1 MDRLI
6 GLFLLVGGGMLG
18 IYYSTWVIVLP
29 FVDKENVLQMFFP
42 PKVFAIAFPLAI
54 GVIGL
59 LVIGLFASVTMSQ
72 RKGVNISKKS

>member
-1 MDRLI
+1 
-6 GLFLLVGGGMLG
+6 MLG

>member
-6 GLFLLVGGGMLG
+6 GLSFLAGGGMLG
-18 IYYSTWVIVLP
+18 IYYCTWILVLP
-29 FVDKENVLQMFFP
+29 FVDKENILQMFFP
-42 PKVFAIAFPLAI
+42 PKVFAVAFPLAI

-72 RKGVNISKKS
+72 RKDVNVSKKS